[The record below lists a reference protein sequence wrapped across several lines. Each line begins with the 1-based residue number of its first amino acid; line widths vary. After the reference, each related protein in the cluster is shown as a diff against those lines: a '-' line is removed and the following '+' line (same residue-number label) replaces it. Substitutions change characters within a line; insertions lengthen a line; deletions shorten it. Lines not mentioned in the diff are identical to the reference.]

1 MLVQT
6 SYESKVHCYWRVDP
20 SNQAVIEDISR
31 RLTYHLQAD
40 NGGWDSTQLLRPPET
55 INHKN
60 ELPVKLVALEQNH
73 FTLDDFAFV
82 PNVSTPVVE
91 YVTAEN
97 LIPVG
102 KVLAAHTLPL
112 QLHRMVKRETPVEP
126 YRSSFLARLANELAE
141 EELTHAEIVSCL
153 READSRIKKYE
164 GRNDQLMRLSQIADY
179 AIHKHL
185 AEESVLLYTPSQIL
199 NYVEHLQWILPGWLH
214 STGQLVISSGP
225 GIGKTSLML
234 QLAACIT
241 TGERFLGIQAL
252 IKPRIFFMSLEMDN
266 HGLKYILEH
275 QQREWSNTPE
285 FLILDE
291 STSLT
296 AYENLIAE
304 NEFSLVII
312 DSLSELTDDDD
323 DNQGR
328 EAKRIMKWCKKIRR
342 RYNCAIIIIHHN
354 RKANTGNKKP
364 KSLDDLAGS
373 LHFGRSTDTVLQLW
387 EVASHYIELS
397 GVKVRYGTKDAFF
410 IRRNENI
417 WYSRDAGNETRTAR
431 TNPPRDN
438 PKPSSSDRHGDE
450 LHRPTSGTPSL
461 GFGYND
467 KPK

>member
-1 MLVQT
+1 
-6 SYESKVHCYWRVDP
+6 
-20 SNQAVIEDISR
+20 
-31 RLTYHLQAD
+31 
-40 NGGWDSTQLLRPPET
+40 
-55 INHKN
+55 
-60 ELPVKLVALEQNH
+60 
-73 FTLDDFAFV
+73 
-82 PNVSTPVVE
+82 
-91 YVTAEN
+91 
-97 LIPVG
+97 
-102 KVLAAHTLPL
+102 
-112 QLHRMVKRETPVEP
+112 
-126 YRSSFLARLANELAE
+126 
-141 EELTHAEIVSCL
+141 
-153 READSRIKKYE
+153 
-164 GRNDQLMRLSQIADY
+164 MRLSQIADY